1 MTLIRSY
8 MSSGHFKAD
17 LDPLNLKQAYKEY
30 GAKVRTMTFDE
41 DTHLEKMDYRSYAFS
56 DAILDRKL
64 HIDLEDW
71 GGLLSTKKEWTL
83 RELIDTLEKAYCG
96 KIGVEYMHIP
106 D

>member
-41 DTHLEKMDYRSYAFS
+41 DTHLEKMDYRSYGFS